1 METLY
6 KYLHAVFIVTALMF
20 VFSAE
25 SFASPNA
32 AAKNLQAALSNL
44 SQMQAGFY
52 QRVIGSELS
61 VVDEGSGKFYLSR
74 PGKFRWDYFADD
86 GTTLIDQI
94 VSDGSNIYF
103 YNIDLETVTV
113 RSLQKAVLQ
122 IPSLVLVSDSVDLK
136 KIFKVTE
143 LPESLGL
150 NWFLL
155 KPLTTEA
162 GYDELRLGF
171 SKGKLVAFSIA
182 DALGQTTQ
190 LQFDT
195 VITDVVVKDSVF
207 KFTVPEGVDVT
218 RDQ

>member
-1 METLY
+1 MRRS
-6 KYLHAVFIVTALMF
+6 LHKLVNLFFIAWIF
-20 VFSAE
+20 VFSSI
-25 SFASPNA
+25 SFANSDA
-32 AAKNLQAALSNL
+32 AAKHLQKALSNL
-44 SQMQAGFY
+44 SHMQAGFY

-61 VVDEGSGKFYLSR
+61 VVDEGAGKFYLSR
-74 PGKFRWDYFADD
+74 PGKFRWDYFAED
-86 GTTLIDQI
+86 GKTLVDQI
-94 VSDGSNIYF
+94 VSDGTSIYF
-103 YNIDLETVTV
+103 YNADLETVTV
-113 RSLQKAVLQ
+113 RSLQKALLQ
-122 IPSLVLVSDSVDLK
+122 VPSLVLVSDSIDLK

-155 KPLTTEA
+155 KPLSTEA

-171 SKGKLVAFSIA
+171 SGKQLVAFSIA

-195 VITDVVVKDSVF
+195 IVNKVVNKTVF
-207 KFTVPEGVDVT
+207 DFKIPEGADVT